1 MPVAPP
7 ARVPL
12 SDVVCALGAALLVL
26 LAGAW
31 LLARL
36 PALPGHT
43 ATTPQVQLRWMMPSA
58 PGAVLPVPPSAPP
71 LVGMPQAV
79 AAATPTTGYS
89 VPGPVAT
96 PPSSAAPV
104 ISTPASPAPP
114 AAPATLFDRGGRA
127 QLPSQAVADGV
138 ERRSSAQ
145 RVFEQHDQ
153 TAFEHPDRGLFE
165 RAETAG
171 TAQSGAQRALFGR
184 DVQAAQ
190 ARQAPAL
197 AYNPRLHERP
207 SDLAAADGPQ
217 AYLAAPIADA
227 PAPGL
232 DGQASAQL
240 RPQQAQRRDRA
251 QACRLPA
258 VASAW
263 TALEQHLGLLQ
274 QAEYR
279 MGHGSSPEERRHT
292 LTHEIGRQY
301 NLARRALWQVDRL
314 LPGCAQGS
322 AG

>member
-12 SDVVCALGAALLVL
+12 PDIACALGVALLVL
-26 LAGAW
+26 LAGGW
-31 LLARL
+31 LLARV

-43 ATTPQVQLRWMMPSA
+43 APVLQVQLRWMMPSA
-58 PGAVLPVPPSAPP
+58 ADAVLPVRPSAPP
-71 LVGMPQAV
+71 LAGMPQAV
-79 AAATPTTGYS
+79 AAATLTTGHR
-89 VPGPVAT
+89 VPGPVAI
-96 PPSSAAPV
+96 PPPGAVPV
-104 ISTPASPAPP
+104 ISTPTPS
-114 AAPATLFDRGGRA
+114 AAPATLFDRAGRV
-127 QLPSQAVADGV
+127 QLPTRAVADGV
-138 ERRSSAQ
+138 DRRSSAQ

-165 RAETAG
+165 QAETAG
-171 TAQSGAQRALFGR
+171 TAQSRAQRALFGR

-190 ARQAPAL
+190 ARQAPAV
-197 AYNPRLHERP
+197 AFNPRLHERP

-227 PAPGL
+227 PVPGL

-240 RPQQAQRRDRA
+240 RPQQAQRGDRA

-258 VASAW
+258 MASAW
-263 TALEQHLGLLQ
+263 MALERHLGLLQ

-314 LPGCAQGS
+314 LPGCAQGR

>member
-12 SDVVCALGAALLVL
+12 PDIACALGVALLVL
-26 LAGAW
+26 LAGGW
-31 LLARL
+31 LMARV

-43 ATTPQVQLRWMMPSA
+43 APVLQVQLRWMMPGV
-58 PGAVLPVPPSAPP
+58 PDAVLPVPPSAPP
-71 LVGMPQAV
+71 QAGM
-79 AAATPTTGYS
+79 
-89 VPGPVAT
+89 PGPVAT
-96 PPSSAAPV
+96 PQPSAAPV
-104 ISTPASPAPP
+104 ISTPVSPAPP
-114 AAPATLFDRGGRA
+114 AAPATLFDRAGRV
-127 QLPSQAVADGV
+127 QLPTRAVADGV
-138 ERRSSAQ
+138 DRRSSAQ

-165 RAETAG
+165 HAETAG
-171 TAQSGAQRALFGR
+171 TAQSRAQRALFGR

-197 AYNPRLHERP
+197 AFNPRLHERP

-240 RPQQAQRRDRA
+240 RPQQAQHRDRA

-258 VASAW
+258 MASAW
-263 TALEQHLGLLQ
+263 TALERHLGLLQ

-322 AG
+322 VG